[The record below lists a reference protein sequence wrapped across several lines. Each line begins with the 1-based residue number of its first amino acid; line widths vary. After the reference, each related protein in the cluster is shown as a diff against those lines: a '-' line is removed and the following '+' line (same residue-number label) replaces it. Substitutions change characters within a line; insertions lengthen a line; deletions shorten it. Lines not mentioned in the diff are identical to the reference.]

1 MSEKHKIAQ
10 AQLKLKLGS
19 AYQDNDLVV
28 CSAIGNPIDTSDINK
43 DMAYVIKKNNLPKIS
58 FHGLR
63 HTHATMLLS
72 IGENAKVVSERLGH
86 ANIGITLNTYSH
98 VLPNMQKSLAEN
110 FDTAIKKNST
120 KTI

>member
-1 MSEKHKIAQ
+1 
-10 AQLKLKLGS
+10 
-19 AYQDNDLVV
+19 
-28 CSAIGNPIDTSDINK
+28 
-43 DMAYVIKKNNLPKIS
+43 MAYVIKKHNLPKIS

-86 ANIGITLNTYSH
+86 ANIGITLNTCSH

-110 FDTAIKKNST
+110 FDTAMKKNST